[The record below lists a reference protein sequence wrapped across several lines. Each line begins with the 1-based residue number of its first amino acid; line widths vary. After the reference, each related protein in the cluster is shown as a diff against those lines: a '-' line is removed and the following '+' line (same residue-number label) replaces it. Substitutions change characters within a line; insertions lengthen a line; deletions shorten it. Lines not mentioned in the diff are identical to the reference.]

1 MKSFLRVALPFM
13 AAVAGANII
22 GSSTARS
29 SFARNQTTKKSS
41 SAISNFLDIQDTT
54 AGKYVDKFTS
64 GISQYAKAGF
74 QRGLEQGFGGSS
86 MSPTARIGGSKVAE
100 GTPLSFKA
108 GAVDLRLP
116 GSANDRVLQK
126 TNAAMRSDLFNQIV
140 TASLKASPRLGRTI
154 NLAQKNINVKS
165 RTNPQVLKA

>member
-1 MKSFLRVALPFM
+1 
-13 AAVAGANII
+13 
-22 GSSTARS
+22 
-29 SFARNQTTKKSS
+29 
-41 SAISNFLDIQDTT
+41 
-54 AGKYVDKFTS
+54 
-64 GISQYAKAGF
+64 
-74 QRGLEQGFGGSS
+74 
-86 MSPTARIGGSKVAE
+86 MSPTERIGGSKVAE